1 MWASFKKSS
10 IELVTMLL
18 LSYVFSFFFFATR
31 HLGFLAPQ
39 PGIEHAQLN

>member
-18 LSYVFSFFFFATR
+18 LSYVFSFFFLPKGT
-31 HLGFLAPQ
+31 LDS
-39 PGIEHAQLN
+39 